1 LFERAEDLVPQ
12 AHVFESEK
20 LPWLHI
26 VAEHRG
32 GKAG

>member
-1 LFERAEDLVPQ
+1 LFERAEELVPQ

-26 VAEHRG
+26 VAENRG
-32 GKAG
+32 ERTG